1 MNIYK
6 IYNSVKSYIKKFA
19 SLEDA
24 TIFAESLGSGYSV
37 EYVGPYTPPSSD
49 EQRQLDT
56 DFCTFLT
63 NRFLDENR
71 DAGITEPESIAL
83 LAQFKDILSMAQV
96 GSVPSVYSLLQN
108 VTVGTI
114 YTQERKTRDLAD
126 LESYINNV

>member
-6 IYNSVKSYIKKFA
+6 IYKNEWSVSKKFA

-24 TIFAESLGSGYSV
+24 TNYAESLGSGYSV

-49 EQRQLDT
+49 EQRQMDI

-108 VTVGTI
+108 VTFGTI
-114 YTQERKTRDLAD
+114 YTQER
-126 LESYINNV
+126 